1 MDGYKLPPKKPIR
14 RSRRGV
20 SKSNDEEDEGLN
32 ALRKKAQYD
41 AMMAEIESEG
51 SDEDLKD
58 VRKFTARSG
67 GFGRRVGNDD
77 DLKKALEIDQF
88 GKPPKIAT
96 GSWGDES
103 DHAPARSKPIRVLP
117 SVKPTNVL
125 LLFGLFRLLRTP
137 QHRCAMHMV
146 G

>member
-14 RSRRGV
+14 RSRRAV
-20 SKSNDEEDEGLN
+20 SKSNDVEEEGAS

-67 GFGRRVGNDD
+67 GFGRKVGNDD
-77 DLKKALEIDQF
+77 DLKKASEIDNF
-88 GKPPKIAT
+88 GKPRKILA
-96 GSWGDES
+96 
-103 DHAPARSKPIRVLP
+103 DH
-117 SVKPTNVL
+117 
-125 LLFGLFRLLRTP
+125 
-137 QHRCAMHMV
+137 
-146 G
+146 